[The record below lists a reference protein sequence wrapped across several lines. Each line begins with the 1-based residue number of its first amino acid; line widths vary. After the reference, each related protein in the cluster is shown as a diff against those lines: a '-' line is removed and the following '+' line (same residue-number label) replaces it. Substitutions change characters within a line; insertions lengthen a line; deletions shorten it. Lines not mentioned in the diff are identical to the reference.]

1 MREHHHDLGIGK
13 HLLDK
18 AEKSLTL
25 KIKIDKLDFIQIK
38 TSTTW
43 ETHQTGQTVSILYI
57 LTKTYV
63 QLNNKKTT
71 QF

>member
-38 TSTTW
+38 TSTT
-43 ETHQTGQTVSILYI
+43 
-57 LTKTYV
+57 
-63 QLNNKKTT
+63 
-71 QF
+71 